1 MLIGLLYDPPPAMGE
16 VEEGQREARAG
27 GPVDSLS
34 VDGSLLQVETIG
46 AALLRLGHQVAR
58 LNYDGSVPALVEQVR
73 RARPELV
80 FNLVQSRDCAAIAGL
95 LELLDVPFSGA
106 NALAIE
112 LTTDKVLTKDVL
124 KANGL
129 AVPAYQVFDG
139 DLATWSTFPAI
150 VKLRFGDNSVGL
162 DDGSIVR
169 GLDEARAR
177 VARLRGEY
185 DEAILVEEYVDG
197 RELSVALLGNPPD
210 LEVLPLR
217 EADFS
222 ALPAGKPWI
231 MSYAAKWIEDSVEYN
246 SVDVLCPAP
255 VEEPLRARLI
265 GAAVAAYQLTGCRD
279 YARVD
284 FRVGADGIPRAVEV
298 NTNPDL
304 QESGGFTISAWE
316 RYGDYDRIVAAVL
329 DVVCQRVGLRQAEPA
344 AAH

>member
-1 MLIGLLYDPPPAMGE
+1 MLIGLLYDPPPAVPGS
-16 VEEGQREARAG
+16 
-27 GPVDSLS
+27 DILS
-34 VDGSLLQVETIG
+34 VEGSLLQVQTLGDSLE
-46 AALLRLGHQVAR
+46 RLGHRTVR
-58 LNYDGSVPALVEQVR
+58 LTHTGAVLELVEQVR
-73 RARPELV
+73 RARPDLV
-80 FNLVQSRDCAAIAGL
+80 FNLVQSRDCAGVAGL
-95 LELLDVPFSGA
+95 LDLLGVPFSGA
-106 NALAIE
+106 SALAIE

-124 KANGL
+124 KANGV
-129 AVPAYQVFDG
+129 AVPAYHVFDG
-139 DLATWSTFPAI
+139 DLAAWSTFPAI

-177 VARLRGEY
+177 IAMLRTEH

-222 ALPAGKPWI
+222 ALPAGKARI
-231 MSYAAKWIEDSVEYN
+231 MSYAATWIEDSVEYN
-246 SVDVLCPAP
+246 SVEVLCPAP
-255 VEEPLRARLI
+255 VDEPLRSRLV
-265 GAAVAAYQLTGCRD
+265 GAAVAAYGLTGCRD

-284 FRVGADGIPRAVEV
+284 FRVGADGVPRAVEV

-329 DVVCQRVGLRQAEPA
+329 EVVCRRVGLREAAPA
-344 AAH
+344 TV